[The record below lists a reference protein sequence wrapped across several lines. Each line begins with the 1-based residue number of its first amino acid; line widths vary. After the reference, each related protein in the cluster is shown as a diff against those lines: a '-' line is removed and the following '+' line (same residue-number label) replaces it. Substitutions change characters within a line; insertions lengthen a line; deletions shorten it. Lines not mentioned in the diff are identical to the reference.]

1 MASSHLEEGLGE
13 EGMGTVKE
21 EVSSCERFVDG
32 VRGCEYVCQCVCAY
46 VRVCVCVCVSPVL
59 LNVSLL

>member
-1 MASSHLEEGLGE
+1 M
-13 EGMGTVKE
+13 VKE

-46 VRVCVCVCVSPVL
+46 VRVCVCVCVCVTCPSQCISVVASPFGIPH
-59 LNVSLL
+59 S